1 MKHCNKCN
9 VDVRGEFERCPL
21 CQHILAGEATS
32 REFPRIPSV
41 YEKYKQIIKLIILI
55 TASVAVISAAVN
67 ALMPQSGRWSLF
79 VIFGVVCFWITSY
92 ICLKKRQV
100 IAQNI
105 AAEAVLIS
113 ILCVIWD
120 KVTGWHGWSV
130 DYVIPIIFSWSM
142 LGLFVVTK
150 ILKIKMPDYVFSFVI
165 CIFFGLAPFI
175 LCVTGVTRLMIPSV
189 ICIALSAISFITL
202 VLYDG
207 RELLETLSK
216 KFHI

>member
-21 CQHILAGEATS
+21 CQHILTGEGTP
-32 REFPRIPSV
+32 REFPRILSV

-55 TASVAVISAAVN
+55 TASIAVISAAVN

-79 VIFGVVCFWITSY
+79 VLLGVVCFWITSY

-189 ICIALSAISFITL
+189 ICIALSIISFITL